1 VSVPTPEDFFAIDI
15 RVGTVREAA
24 PFPEARKPSIKLT
37 IDFGPELGLRRSS
50 AQLTKHYTPEQLVG
64 RQVMAVVNI
73 GERRIAGYT
82 SQCLVLGACPDPTD
96 VVLLAVDQPVPDGT
110 RIA

>member
-1 VSVPTPEDFFAIDI
+1 MSMPVPDDFFAIDI
-15 RVGTVREAA
+15 RVGTVQQAE

-37 IDFGPELGLRRSS
+37 IDFGPDLGTKRSS
-50 AQLTKHYTPEQLVG
+50 AQLTKWYTPDQLVG

-73 GERRIAGYT
+73 GTRRIAGFV
-82 SQCLVLGACPDPTD
+82 SECLVLGACPDPTD
-96 VVLLAVDQPVPDGT
+96 VVLLAVDQPVPNGT